1 MINLVVTIIWKE
13 AVAFS
18 EQLYQYQDLSD
29 EAQVNARRTF
39 INFYIHQLRDDNL
52 EIIDQYAD
60 DKDMAMINHLLEEN
74 SYLTIDKLSELAE
87 KELSRS
93 FDKILSDLKMEYN
106 NNGQNQTNWD
116 EWDNDIHATLP
127 KED

>member
-1 MINLVVTIIWKE
+1 M
-13 AVAFS
+13 S
-18 EQLYQYQDLSD
+18 EQLYQYQDLST
-29 EAQVNARRTF
+29 EAQANARRTF

-74 SYLTIDKLSELAE
+74 GYLTIDKLSVLAE
-87 KELSRS
+87 TELSSS
-93 FDKILSDLKMEYN
+93 FNNILADLKMQYN
-106 NNGQNQTNWD
+106 TNGQNQVNWD
-116 EWDNDIHATLP
+116 EWDNEIQANLP